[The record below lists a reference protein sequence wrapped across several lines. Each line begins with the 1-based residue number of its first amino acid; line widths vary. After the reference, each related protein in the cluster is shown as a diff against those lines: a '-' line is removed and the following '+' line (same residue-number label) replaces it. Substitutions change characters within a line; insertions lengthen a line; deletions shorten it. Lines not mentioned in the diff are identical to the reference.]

1 MVTIILMPGLRLGA
15 ISGVTLMPRCH
26 RKSKSAKQ
34 VSMPG
39 IALWWKIGVNA
50 STAATAAMPAKPGL
64 AFRVKR
70 PKIVCNDPYAKANL
84 RDPRSI
90 ERSLFSVLAMNED
103 YAKLIVSLPL
113 FHGFTTHGAQML
125 MECGDIKEHAPGE
138 ILFRE
143 GDAAT
148 FVLLVLAGTLQVFAI
163 RQERDLVL
171 REPGPGTILGELA
184 VLCGIPR
191 SASVRVRE
199 KSVVLRWSDQDFRRL
214 LIRNA
219 LLSERILGEALRALI
234 DKERALIDSLIR
246 AQRGE
251 NTAA

>member
-1 MVTIILMPGLRLGA
+1 MA
-15 ISGVTLMPRCH
+15 E
-26 RKSKSAKQ
+26 
-34 VSMPG
+34 
-39 IALWWKIGVNA
+39 IAANA
-50 STAATAAMPAKPGL
+50 STPPCPQNQGL
-64 AFRVKR
+64 AFGVKR
-70 PKIVCNDPYAKANL
+70 PRIVRNDPDAKAIL
-84 RDPRSI
+84 RYSRSI
-90 ERSLFSVLAMNED
+90 EKCLFSVLAMNED

-113 FHGFTTHGAQML
+113 FRGFTPHGAQML
-125 MECGDIKEHAPGE
+125 MECGEIKEHAPGE
-138 ILFRE
+138 ILFQE

-148 FVLLVLAGTLQVFAI
+148 FVLLVLAGKLQVFAI

-199 KSVVLRWSDQDFRRL
+199 KSVVLRWSDQNFRRL

-219 LLSERILGEALRALI
+219 LLSERILGEALRTLI